1 MILVIRGWS
10 VGLVL
15 VDQGLYL
22 TTYVRTFTLY
32 SIGLGKKRG
41 VGIRRPTQA
50 LSLSLSLRLSLYL
63 EGRVCVCG
71 LADFI
76 GGGGGFLYTACAEIL
91 GHRREELYQQIF
103 LI

>member
-32 SIGLGKKRG
+32 SIGLGKEKRG
-41 VGIRRPTQA
+41 RDLETHTS
-50 LSLSLSLRLSLYL
+50 SLSVRLTLYL